1 MTTRGR
7 LHLGAIRRSARLFA
21 RVLVIAAIAGWLFRH
36 RVPKYARRTTM
47 AGR

>member
-1 MTTRGR
+1 MLLSRA
-7 LHLGAIRRSARLFA
+7 LSAC
-21 RVLVIAAIAGWLFRH
+21 LVIAAIAGWLFRH